1 MIRDVLTAKLFA
13 GRVAAMVMLCVAVAW
28 STCGLKAG
36 ELAIGEVQ
44 YIPIGL
50 IDAAR
55 RDTPEGIA
63 IDASNGSLYV
73 GNRYITGEGADAVLV
88 SEILRRNPDGRV
100 SVFATLPPAHPES
113 QGVLG
118 LTTDAGGDVY
128 AAFASFD
135 PATSGIYRVRGGGRK
150 VGRLPGSENMIFP
163 NALSFDNSGNLFATD
178 SIGAIW
184 RFNPEERKSSGVQWA
199 FDESLQPFNGP
210 ITIPGLGIEL
220 ELPGANGIAFA
231 GSNQQYVAN
240 TEKGLLV
247 RVPIQAD
254 GTAGPA
260 EVVAGDVENAFSPI
274 FSIDGIAADAEGNV
288 HAAIPA
294 FGILLGVLGIPS
306 SPVVKIDPGIG
317 GTSGIEPIVTDLGV
331 AFGSFDV
338 PLSLAFGTLQGDKES
353 VFVTNGALFPDLF
366 PGPGPGVVQVGVGV
380 PGFSGAGDRLHYG
393 GARRAVP
400 EPASALL
407 AVVTF
412 ATCRTHRR
420 RRISSQG

>member
-1 MIRDVLTAKLFA
+1 MFA
-13 GRVAAMVMLCVAVAW
+13 RRVAVMTMLCVALAW
-28 STCGLKAG
+28 DTCVLKAD
-36 ELAIGEVQ
+36 ELAIGQVQ
-44 YIPIGL
+44 SIPIGL
-50 IDAAR
+50 IDPGR
-55 RDTPEGIA
+55 HDTPEGIA
-63 IDASNGSLYV
+63 IDVSDGTLYV

-118 LTTDAGGDVY
+118 LTTDPGGDVY

-135 PATSGIYRVRGGGRK
+135 PATSGIYRIRAGGRK
-150 VGRLPGSENMIFP
+150 VARVPGSENMVFP
-163 NALSFDNSGNLFATD
+163 NALSFDHSGNLFATD
-178 SIGAIW
+178 SVGAIW
-184 RFNPEERKSSGVQWA
+184 RFNPEERKKPGTRWA
-199 FDESLQPFNGP
+199 FGEPLLEPHDGP
-210 ITIPGLGIEL
+210 VLILGLEIEL

-231 GSNQQYVAN
+231 SPNQLYVAN

-294 FGILLGVLGIPS
+294 FGILLGVLGIPA
-306 SPVVKIDPGIG
+306 SPVVKIDPDVG
-317 GTSGIEPIVTDLGV
+317 GTGGVEPIVTDLGV

-338 PLSLAFGTLQGDKES
+338 PLSLAFGTLPGEKES

-380 PGFSGAGDRLHYG
+380 PGPSGFGEERFIK
-393 GARRAVP
+393 GASRAMP
-400 EPASALL
+400 EPTTLAMYVISALAL
-407 AVVTF
+407 GVPPM
-412 ATCRTHRR
+412 RR
-420 RRISSQG
+420 RQIGS